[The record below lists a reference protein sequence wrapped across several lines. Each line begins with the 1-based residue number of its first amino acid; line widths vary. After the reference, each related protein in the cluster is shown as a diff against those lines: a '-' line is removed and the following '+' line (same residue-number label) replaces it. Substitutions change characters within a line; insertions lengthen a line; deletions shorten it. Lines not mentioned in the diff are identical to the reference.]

1 MKKIKTKDIK
11 IGGKYGRLTVLERVK
26 EKRSGHTRT
35 FYICKCECGNITKV
49 RNDGITSGR
58 ARSCGCYARE
68 SRSERMLTHGMSET
82 RFYKIWVGMRQRC
95 YNEKDTGYKY
105 YGGRGITVCDRW
117 NKFENFYDDMYE
129 SYLKH
134 VKEHG
139 EENTSIDRID
149 NNGNYEPSNCRWTNQ
164 TKQLIN
170 QRERSDNT
178 SGHTGVSW
186 NKLRNKWRAYITI
199 DGKIKHLGYFVEK
212 EMAIRVRRAYE
223 ARYYNT
229 IQINGATYDINL
241 LAANFYAKKE
251 SERAV

>member
-1 MKKIKTKDIK
+1 MTTTTVKNNIIGKK
-11 IGGKYGRLTVLERVK
+11 YNRLTVLKQFK
-26 EKRSGHTRT
+26 EIRNGRYRT
-35 FYICKCECGNITKV
+35 YLKCECDCGEVVTTRK
-49 RNDGITSGR
+49 DGIINGHTK
-58 ARSCGCYARE
+58 SCGCYARE
-68 SRSERMLTHGMSET
+68 KSASMKKTHGMSET

-117 NKFENFYDDMYE
+117 KKFENFYDDMYE

-134 VKEHG
+134 VEEHG

-149 NNGNYEPSNCRWTNQ
+149 NNGNYESSNCRWTNQ

-186 NKLRNKWRAYITI
+186 HKLRNKWRAYITI
-199 DGKIKHLGYFVEK
+199 DGKIKHLGYFEEK

-241 LAANFYAKKE
+241 LVANFYAKKE
-251 SERAV
+251 SERAS